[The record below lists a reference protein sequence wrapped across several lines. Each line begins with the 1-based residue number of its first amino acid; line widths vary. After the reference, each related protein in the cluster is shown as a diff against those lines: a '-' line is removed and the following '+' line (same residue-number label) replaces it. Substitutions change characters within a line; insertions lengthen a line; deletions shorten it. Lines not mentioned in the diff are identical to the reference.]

1 VYLTIIN
8 VMNKEKLLK
17 ELVEE
22 IKKDEKLRQE
32 FLKALQSEHSE
43 RKPRKNYEE
52 KHNEQAR
59 NYPSLFT
66 ILRLYLP
73 ATIVFTGWGVLL
85 LWFSTMPSAISIFLF
100 PVGLIALF
108 IGISVAIDMWKLI
121 KHRKRYK
128 VVHSRR
134 LQDILFGFLM
144 RG

>member
-1 VYLTIIN
+1 
-8 VMNKEKLLK
+8 MNKEKLLK

-43 RKPRKNYEE
+43 RKPKENYAESQ
-52 KHNEQAR
+52 NEQAR

-73 ATIVFTGWGVLL
+73 ATIVFTGWGVFLL
-85 LWFSTMPSAISIFLF
+85 YISFIPEFKISILTF

-128 VVHSRR
+128 FVHSKR

>member
-1 VYLTIIN
+1 
-8 VMNKEKLLK
+8 MNKEKLLK

-32 FLKALQSEHSE
+32 LLKALQSEHSE
-43 RKPRKNYEE
+43 RKPRENYEE
-52 KHNEQAR
+52 RQNEQAR

-73 ATIVFTGWGVLL
+73 ATIVFTGWGVFLL
-85 LWFSTMPSAISIFLF
+85 YISFIPELEISILTF
-100 PVGLIALF
+100 PIGLIALF

-128 VVHSRR
+128 FVYSKR

>member
-1 VYLTIIN
+1 
-8 VMNKEKLLK
+8 MNKEKLLK
-17 ELVEE
+17 ELLEE

-32 FLKALQSEHSE
+32 LLKALQSEHSE
-43 RKPRKNYEE
+43 RKPRENYEE
-52 KHNEQAR
+52 RQNEQAR

-73 ATIVFTGWGVLL
+73 ATIVFTGWGVFLL
-85 LWFSTMPSAISIFLF
+85 YISFIPELEISILTF
-100 PVGLIALF
+100 PIGLIALF